1 MSAAPDEIRE
11 PGTEPPQPDVSGS
24 DLEGLDEVHGR
35 ICTDCRHVWI
45 GGFDQTELG
54 LDPETSSTLSD
65 SARAFAES
73 ARHISCAEEEDTG
86 HGYFDCLICNTTSIG
101 GYKVIA
107 YLVP

>member
-1 MSAAPDEIRE
+1 MNAAPEASQE
-11 PGTEPPQPDVSGS
+11 PGTEPSRPDGS
-24 DLEGLDEVHGR
+24 NDLEGLDEVHGR
-35 ICTDCRHVWI
+35 ICTDCRNVWI
-45 GGFDQTELG
+45 GGFDEIELG

-73 ARHISCAEEEDTG
+73 ARHISCAEEEDAG
-86 HGYFDCLICNTTSIG
+86 HGYFDCLICDVTSIG